1 MAEVA
6 GARERRMSVTAGG
19 RPRARDL
26 GIRLGT
32 LEPGPYNAIT
42 DVGDVRVGHVTI
54 IDEGDASPPRG
65 PARTGVTVV
74 LPHGGNLF
82 QQKVPAACHVI
93 NAFGKAVGVTQL
105 QELGVLETPVALTNT
120 LSVGSA
126 FEGLVLHALA
136 ANPEIGRSAGNV
148 NPVVAECSDARLND
162 IQALVVRPEHVLEA
176 VAAARP
182 GPVAE
187 GSVGAGTGMICYG
200 WKGGIG
206 TASRTTGSDAGSHV
220 VGVLVL
226 ANFGQPGD
234 LRVDGVPV
242 GESLRPPGSW
252 APPVPPAQ
260 DAAPAQDAG
269 GSCVVVLAT
278 TAPADSRQLGRLARR
293 VQNGLAWTGTFGEHG
308 SGEYVIAFSTAR
320 LIPHVPGAE
329 LLSAPVLPEDG
340 PLMDKLFRAV
350 AESVEEAVVNAL
362 LGAGSVT
369 SGPVLGSAAPVA
381 GSVTSGPVLGSAAP
395 VAGPAAAG
403 LIAESAAARR
413 QVTDATA
420 AGSAAA
426 GLVGVPLPAGR
437 LAELLAR
444 RGGKA

>member
-1 MAEVA
+1 
-6 GARERRMSVTAGG
+6 MSVTAGG
-19 RPRARDL
+19 RPRAREL

-32 LEPGPYNAIT
+32 LEPGRYNAIT

-54 IDEGDASPPRG
+54 IDEGKASPPRG

-74 LPHGGNLF
+74 LPHGGNVF
-82 QQKVPAACHVI
+82 RQKVPAAFHVI

-136 ANPEIGRSAGNV
+136 ANPDIGRSTGNV

-162 IQALVVRPEHVLEA
+162 IRALAVRPEHVLEA

-182 GPVAE
+182 GPVVE

-206 TASRTTGSDAGSHV
+206 TASRTTGNGAGSHV

-226 ANFGQPGD
+226 ANFGQPAD
-234 LRVDGVPV
+234 LRIDGVLV
-242 GESLRPPGSW
+242 GKSLRPPDSW
-252 APPVPPAQ
+252 ALPVAPPQDTAPANEA
-260 DAAPAQDAG
+260 DAAPVNEADAAQNTAPATAPATANEADAAQDTG

-278 TAPADSRQLGRLARR
+278 AAPADSRQLGRLARR

-320 LIPHVPGAE
+320 LIPHTPGAE
-329 LLSAPVLPEDG
+329 QRAAPVLPEDG
-340 PLMDKLFRAV
+340 PMMDLLFRAV
-350 AESVEEAVVNAL
+350 AESTEEAVINAL
-362 LGAGSVT
+362 LGAESVT
-369 SGPVLGSAAPVA
+369 AGAVPGSAE
-381 GSVTSGPVLGSAAP
+381 GRFT
-395 VAGPAAAG
+395 
-403 LIAESAAARR
+403 
-413 QVTDATA
+413 
-420 AGSAAA
+420 
-426 GLVGVPLPAGR
+426 GVPLPVGR
-437 LAELLAR
+437 LTELLAR
-444 RGGKA
+444 RRKA

>member
-1 MAEVA
+1 
-6 GARERRMSVTAGG
+6 MSVTAGG
-19 RPRARDL
+19 RPRAREL

-32 LEPGPYNAIT
+32 LEPGRYNAIT

-54 IDEGDASPPRG
+54 IDEGKASPPRG

-74 LPHGGNLF
+74 LPHGGNVF
-82 QQKVPAACHVI
+82 RQKAPAAFHVI

-136 ANPEIGRSAGNV
+136 ANPDIGRSTGNV
-148 NPVVAECSDARLND
+148 NPVVAECSDAMLND
-162 IQALVVRPEHVLEA
+162 IRALAVRPEHVLEA

-182 GPVAE
+182 GPVVE

-206 TASRTTGSDAGSHV
+206 TASRTTGNGAGSHV

-226 ANFGQPGD
+226 ANFGQSAD
-234 LRVDGVPV
+234 LRIDGVPV
-242 GESLRPPGSW
+242 GKSLRPPDSRASPV
-252 APPVPPAQ
+252 APPRETALVNEA
-260 DAAPAQDAG
+260 DAAQNTVPVNEADAAKDTG

-278 TAPADSRQLGRLARR
+278 TSPADSRQLGRLARR

-320 LIPHVPGAE
+320 LIPHTPRAE
-329 LLSAPVLPEDG
+329 QLAAPVLPEDG
-340 PLMDKLFRAV
+340 PMMDLLFRAV
-350 AESVEEAVVNAL
+350 AESTEEAVINAL
-362 LGAGSVT
+362 LGAESVAA
-369 SGPVLGSAAPVA
+369 GAVPGSAE
-381 GSVTSGPVLGSAAP
+381 GRFT
-395 VAGPAAAG
+395 
-403 LIAESAAARR
+403 
-413 QVTDATA
+413 
-420 AGSAAA
+420 
-426 GLVGVPLPAGR
+426 GVPLPAGR
-437 LAELLAR
+437 LTELLAR
-444 RGGKA
+444 RRKA

>member
-1 MAEVA
+1 MN
-6 GARERRMSVTAGG
+6 VTVGR

-32 LEPGPYNAIT
+32 LEPGPGNAIT

-54 IDEGDASPPRG
+54 IDEGSASPRRG

-74 LPHGGNLF
+74 LPHGGNMF
-82 QQKVPAACHVI
+82 KQKVPAAFHVI
-93 NAFGKAVGVTQL
+93 NAFGKAVGATQV
-105 QELGVLETPVALTNT
+105 QELGVLETPIALTNT
-120 LSVGSA
+120 LSVGAA
-126 FEGLVLHALA
+126 FEGLVLHALS

-162 IQALVVRPEHVLEA
+162 IRALMVRPEHVLEA
-176 VAAARP
+176 IAAARP
-182 GPVAE
+182 GPVGE

-206 TASRTTGSDAGSHV
+206 TASRTTGEGAGSHV

-234 LRVDGVPV
+234 LRIDGVPV
-242 GESLRPPGSW
+242 GESLRPPDSPGTPLAA
-252 APPVPPAQ
+252 APVSGPAQ
-260 DAAPAQDAG
+260 DTGG

-308 SGEYVIAFSTAR
+308 SGEYVIAFSTAW
-320 LIPHVPGAE
+320 LIPHSPEAE
-329 LLSAPVLPEDG
+329 QVAAPVLPEDG
-340 PLMDKLFRAV
+340 PMMDLLFRAV

-362 LGAGSVT
+362 LGAESVVAE
-369 SGPVLGSAAPVA
+369 SMAAEPETA
-381 GSVTSGPVLGSAAP
+381 GSGDARTQTAGSGAAE
-395 VAGPAAAG
+395 AAAAG
-403 LIAESAAARR
+403 SGAAR
-413 QVTDATA
+413 A
-420 AGSAAA
+420 AGQ
-426 GLVGVPLPAGR
+426 VGVPLPADR
-437 LAELLAR
+437 LAGLLAAS
-444 RGGKA
+444 GWEDK

>member
-1 MAEVA
+1 MRNSAAA
-6 GARERRMSVTAGG
+6 GS
-19 RPRARDL
+19 RPRARAL

-32 LEPGPYNAIT
+32 LDPGRYNAIT

-54 IDEGDASPPRG
+54 IDEGAASPPRG

-74 LPHGGNLF
+74 LPHGANVF
-82 QQKVPAACHVI
+82 CQKVPASFHVI
-93 NAFGKAVGVTQL
+93 NAFGKAVGGTQL

-126 FEGLVLHALA
+126 FEGLVRHALV
-136 ANPEIGRSAGNV
+136 ANPEIGRSVGNV

-162 IQALVVRPEHVLEA
+162 IRALVVRPEHVLEA
-176 VAAARP
+176 IAAARP

-206 TASRTTGSDAGSHV
+206 TASRTTGRGAGSHV

-226 ANFGQPGD
+226 ANFGESRD
-234 LRVDGVPV
+234 LRIDGVPV
-242 GESLRPPGSW
+242 GRFLRPGDLRP
-252 APPVPPAQ
+252 APPPAPGAATQ
-260 DAAPAQDAG
+260 DAGG

-278 TAPADSRQLGRLARR
+278 SAPADSRQLGRLARR

-320 LIPHVPGAE
+320 LIPHPPGTEQLAV
-329 LLSAPVLPEDG
+329 PVLAEDG
-340 PLMDKLFRAV
+340 PVLDLLFRAV

-362 LGAGSVT
+362 LGAESVAAI
-369 SGPVLGSAAPVA
+369 SA
-381 GSVTSGPVLGSAAP
+381 
-395 VAGPAAAG
+395 AGPAP
-403 LIAESAAARR
+403 
-413 QVTDATA
+413 
-420 AGSAAA
+420 AGSSPA
-426 GLVGVPLPAGR
+426 GPVGVPLPVDR
-437 LAELLAR
+437 LAELLAGSGR
-444 RGGKA
+444 KA